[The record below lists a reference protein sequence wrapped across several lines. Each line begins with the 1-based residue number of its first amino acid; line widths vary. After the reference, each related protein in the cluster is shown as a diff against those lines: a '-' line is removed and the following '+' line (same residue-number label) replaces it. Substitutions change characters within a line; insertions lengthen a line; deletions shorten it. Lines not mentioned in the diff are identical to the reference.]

1 MEPSFFKEMPKFKS
15 PEEELSYLRAHVEAR
30 ERDLIQKGHFE
41 HAPENAVRDVI
52 GEYKNIPAEAV
63 IHKSNV
69 MREEETEGI
78 VLALRPE
85 PHDAVME
92 ELLGLVITKGIR
104 NALSVVEAMG
114 SPHIDDDFHRL
125 LVQYMKTGRVA
136 DFKEGSPLS
145 RSLNMTLFEITL
157 PPPQDEGD
165 KAKGFKEFIG
175 AMEQFYAGMQSI
187 SEGRNNEKENY
198 FTLEVALGNDVDEVV
213 VYAAVP
219 NKHISLFEKQ
229 VLAFYHHAKVR
240 EAPDD
245 YNVFNE
251 RGTAVGAYAGFSQ
264 RSVMPIRTY
273 DTIEHD
279 PMNTILNVF
288 SQLKTEGEGAAIQM
302 LIAPAGDKFINEF
315 HMILDDVKAG
325 MSVKYAAD
333 NFYKF
338 NHALLKAGKDLIFG
352 MKDKQ
357 PDETKES
364 TMKGRRA
371 VDQGAEEKIGNKIKS
386 TIMKANI
393 RVIAS
398 APTEARARAILKEI
412 ESSFN
417 QFSEAASNSFIFTEE
432 HASNLKKLFHDFSY
446 RTFATDRVMPM
457 NLKELSSVF
466 HFPVGISSQP
476 QLKEAKSGIAP
487 APLEMGKEGIVLG
500 VNSYRGRDTE
510 IHMARED
517 RMRHFYVIGQ
527 TGTGKT
533 NIMLN
538 MITQDIKNGDGCCYI
553 DPHGTDIQTIL
564 SRIPKERIDDVIYF
578 DPAYTARPM
587 GLNMLE
593 YDPKYPEQKTFV
605 VNEMMGIFNK
615 LFDMK
620 IGGGAM
626 FEQYFRNSAFL
637 VMEDPESG
645 STLLEITRVLADK
658 EFRDMKL
665 ARCKNPIIKQFWVSA
680 EQTTGDQSL
689 ANFVPYISSKF
700 DNFISNDIMRPV
712 VLQQNSVF
720 NFRKIMDEKKIL
732 LVNLSKGRLG
742 DINANLI
749 GLVLVGKIQMA
760 ALSRVDMFG
769 KAMNDFYLYIDEFQ
783 NVTTDSIAS
792 ILSEARKYRL
802 SLNIAHQYITQ
813 LEDKIKNAVFGNVGS
828 MAVFRVGTEDATF
841 LEPKF
846 KPTFTAQ
853 DITKL
858 ENYNAYVNMLVR
870 GQPTKPFNI
879 KTLAPERGNPEI
891 VDSLKELSY
900 VKYGRDR
907 AEVEAE
913 IMARYDTMAHEDV
926 LG

>member
-1 MEPSFFKEMPKFKS
+1 
-15 PEEELSYLRAHVEAR
+15 
-30 ERDLIQKGHFE
+30 
-41 HAPENAVRDVI
+41 
-52 GEYKNIPAEAV
+52 
-63 IHKSNV
+63 
-69 MREEETEGI
+69 
-78 VLALRPE
+78 
-85 PHDAVME
+85 
-92 ELLGLVITKGIR
+92 
-104 NALSVVEAMG
+104 
-114 SPHIDDDFHRL
+114 
-125 LVQYMKTGRVA
+125 
-136 DFKEGSPLS
+136 
-145 RSLNMTLFEITL
+145 
-157 PPPQDEGD
+157 
-165 KAKGFKEFIG
+165 
-175 AMEQFYAGMQSI
+175 
-187 SEGRNNEKENY
+187 
-198 FTLEVALGNDVDEVV
+198 
-213 VYAAVP
+213 
-219 NKHISLFEKQ
+219 
-229 VLAFYHHAKVR
+229 
-240 EAPDD
+240 
-245 YNVFNE
+245 
-251 RGTAVGAYAGFSQ
+251 
-264 RSVMPIRTY
+264 MPIKTY
-273 DTIEHD
+273 DNIEHD
-279 PMNTILNVF
+279 PMNMILNVF
-288 SQLKTEGEGAAIQM
+288 SKLKTAGEGAAIQ
-302 LIAPAGDKFINEF
+302 LVVAPAGDKFINEF
-315 HMILDDVKAG
+315 HIILDDVKDG
-325 MSVKYAAD
+325 MSVKHAAD

-338 NHALLKAGKDLIFG
+338 NRAFIKVGKDLLFG
-352 MKDKQ
+352 HKEKEPEGKNQDKY
-357 PDETKES
+357 
-364 TMKGRRA
+364 MKGRRA
-371 VDQGAEEKIGNKIKS
+371 VDEGAIEKIGNKIKS

-398 APTEARARAILKEI
+398 GETKERAEAILSEI
-412 ESSFN
+412 KSSFN
-417 QFSEAASNSFIFTEE
+417 QFSEAASNSFVFEE
-432 HASNLKKLFHDFSY
+432 AHGSASKQLFHDFSY
-446 RTFATDRVMPM
+446 RSFSRDNVLPL
-457 NLKELSSVF
+457 NLKELASVF
-466 HFPVGISSQP
+466 HFPVGIGSQP
-476 QLKEAKSGIAP
+476 QLKEAKAGIAP
-487 APLEMGKEGIVLG
+487 APLEMKQEGIILG
-500 VNSYRGRDTE
+500 VNSYRGNDTE
-510 IHMARED
+510 IHLAKED

-538 MITQDIKNGDGCCYI
+538 MITQDIRNGDGCCYI

-578 DPAYTARPM
+578 DPAYTPRPM

-620 IGGGAM
+620 VGGGAM

-645 STLLEITRVLADK
+645 STLLEITRVLGDK

-665 ARCKNPIIKQFWVSA
+665 AKCKNPIIKQFWVSA

-769 KAMNDFYLYIDEFQ
+769 KPMNDFYLYIDEFQ

-813 LEDKIKNAVFGNVGS
+813 LEEKIKNAVFGNVGS

-841 LEPKF
+841 LEPRF
-846 KPTFTAQ
+846 KPQFTAQ
-853 DITKL
+853 DITRL
-858 ENYNAYVNMLVR
+858 DNRNAYINMLVN
-870 GQPTKPFNI
+870 GQPVKPFNLR
-879 KTLAPERGNPEI
+879 TLDAEKGNSDI
-891 VDSLKELSY
+891 VDDLKELSY

-907 AEVEAE
+907 EEVEAE
-913 IMARYDTMAHEDV
+913 IMGRYKSME
-926 LG
+926 

>member
-1 MEPSFFKEMPKFKS
+1 MEPSFFKEMPKFKT
-15 PEEELSYLRAHVEAR
+15 PEEELDYLRDHVRAR
-30 ERDLIQKGHFE
+30 EEQLVKIGHME
-41 HAPENAVRDVI
+41 HAQENAARDVI
-52 GEYKNIPAEAV
+52 GEYKNIPAEQL
-63 IHKSNV
+63 IHQKNIIGKK
-69 MREEETEGI
+69 EAEGI
-78 VLALRPE
+78 VLALKPE
-85 PHDAVME
+85 SHDDVME
-92 ELLGLVITKGIR
+92 ELLGIVITKGVR
-104 NALSVVEAMG
+104 NALSIVEAMG
-114 SPHIDDDFHRL
+114 NPHIDDDFHRIL
-125 LVQYMKTGRVA
+125 IQYLKTGQA
-136 DFKEGSPLS
+136 MLDFKEDSPIYKA
-145 RSLNMTLFEITL
+145 LNMTLFEITL
-157 PPPQDEGD
+157 PPPEDEAD
-165 KAKGFKEFIG
+165 KSKNFKEFIG

-187 SEGRNNEKENY
+187 SVGRNNEKENY
-198 FTLEVALGNDVDEVV
+198 FTLEIALSNQSDEVV
-213 VYAAVP
+213 VYAAIP
-219 NKHISLFEKQ
+219 NKHLSLFEKQ
-229 VLAFYHHAKVR
+229 ILAFYHNAKVR
-240 EAPDD
+240 EVTDD
-245 YNVFNE
+245 YNIFNE
-251 RGTAVGAYAGFSQ
+251 NGSSVGAYASLAE
-264 RSVMPIRTY
+264 RAVLPIKTY
-273 DTIEHD
+273 ENIDHD

-288 SQLKTEGEGAAIQM
+288 SKLKTIGEGAAIQ
-302 LIAPAGDKFINEF
+302 LVIAPAGDKFINEF
-315 HMILDDVKAG
+315 HIILDDVKDG
-325 MSVKYAAD
+325 ISVKHAAD

-338 NHALLKAGKDLIFG
+338 NKAFLKAGKDLFFG
-352 MKDKQ
+352 K
-357 PDETKES
+357 KEKEEEKKEKY
-364 TMKGRRA
+364 MKGRRA
-371 VDQGAEEKIGNKIKS
+371 VDEGAVEKIGNKIKS

-393 RVIAS
+393 RIIAS
-398 APTEARARAILKEI
+398 SETKERAEAILKEI

-417 QFSEAASNSFIFTEE
+417 QFSEAASNSFIFEQATGGE
-432 HASNLKKLFHDFSY
+432 LKKLFHDFSY
-446 RTFATDRVMPM
+446 RTLSSDKILPM
-457 NLKELSSVF
+457 NLKELASVF
-466 HFPVGISSQP
+466 HFPVGIGSQP
-476 QLKEAKSGIAP
+476 QLKEAKAGIAP
-487 APLEMGKEGIVLG
+487 APIEIGHEGIILG

-510 IHMARED
+510 IHLARED

-538 MITQDIKNGDGCCYI
+538 MITQDIRNGDGCCYV

-605 VNEMMGIFNK
+605 VNELMGIFNK

-658 EFRDMKL
+658 EFRDLKL
-665 ARCKNPIIKQFWVSA
+665 SRCKNPIIKQFWVSA

-769 KAMNDFYLYIDEFQ
+769 QPMNDFYLYIDEFQ

-813 LEDKIKNAVFGNVGS
+813 LEENIKNAVFGNVGS

-846 KPTFTAQ
+846 KPQFTAQ

-858 ENYNAYVNMLVR
+858 DNYNAYVSMLVN
-870 GQPTKPFNI
+870 GQPAKPFNI
-879 KTLAPERGNPEI
+879 KTLPPEKGNPDI
-891 VDSLKELSY
+891 VDNLKELSY

-913 IMARYDTMAHEDV
+913 IMARYASME
-926 LG
+926 

>member
-1 MEPSFFKEMPKFKS
+1 MPRFKN
-15 PEEELSYLRAHVEAR
+15 PEEELSYLRAHVAKREA
-30 ERDLIQKGHFE
+30 ELTSSGHENPKEGAIKDLISQYKKVPLEKVVHPE
-41 HAPENAVRDVI
+41 HALKEHESD
-52 GEYKNIPAEAV
+52 
-63 IHKSNV
+63 H
-69 MREEETEGI
+69 I
-78 VLALRPE
+78 VLKLRPE
-85 PHDAVME
+85 THDSVME

-104 NALSVVEAMG
+104 NALVVVEKMN

-125 LVQYMKTGRVA
+125 LVQYFKTGKML
-136 DFKEGSPLS
+136 DLKEGTPLYK
-145 RSLNMTLFEITL
+145 SLNMTLFEITL
-157 PPPQDEGD
+157 PPPQDEAD
-165 KAKGFKEFIG
+165 KSKGFKEFIG
-175 AMEQFYAGMQSI
+175 AMEQFYAGMSSI
-187 SEGRNNEKENY
+187 GEGKKNEKEVY
-198 FTLEVALGNDVDEVV
+198 FTLEVALGNQSDEVV
-213 VYAAVP
+213 VYAAIP
-219 NKHISLFEKQ
+219 NKHLSLFEKQ
-229 VLAFYHHAKVR
+229 VLAFYHDAKIR
-240 EAPDD
+240 EVPDD
-245 YNVFNE
+245 YNIFNE
-251 RGTAVGAYAGFSQ
+251 NGGSVGAYAAFTERG
-264 RSVMPIRTY
+264 VMPIKTY
-273 DTIEHD
+273 DNIEHD

-288 SQLKTEGEGAAIQM
+288 SKLKTRGEGAAIQ
-302 LIAPAGDKFINEF
+302 LLVAPAGDKFVNEF
-315 HMILDDVKAG
+315 HMILDDVKEG
-325 MSVKYAAD
+325 MSVKHAAD

-338 NHALLKAGKDLIFG
+338 NQAFLKVGKDIIFG
-352 MKDKQ
+352 HQKEVEKKD
-357 PDETKES
+357 S
-364 TMKGRRA
+364 NMKGRRA
-371 VDQGAEEKIGNKIKS
+371 VDEGAVEKIGNKIKS

-393 RVIAS
+393 RVVAS
-398 APTEARARAILKEI
+398 GENKERAQAILTEI

-417 QFSEAASNSFIFTEE
+417 QFSEAASNSFVFEQI
-432 HASNLKKLFHDFSY
+432 SDSKLKSFFHDFSY
-446 RTFATDRVMPM
+446 RSFSDDNIMPL

-466 HFPVGISSQP
+466 HFPVGIGSQP
-476 QLKEAKSGIAP
+476 QLKEARAGIAP
-487 APLEMGKEGIVLG
+487 APLEISREGILLG
-500 VNSYRGRDTE
+500 VNSYRDKDTP
-510 IHMARED
+510 IHLTRED

-593 YDPKYPEQKTFV
+593 YDPQYPEQKTFV

-665 ARCKNPIIKQFWVSA
+665 AKCKNPIIKQFWVSA

-769 KAMNDFYLYIDEFQ
+769 KPMNDFYLYIDEFQ

-792 ILSEARKYRL
+792 VLSEARKYRL
-802 SLNIAHQYITQ
+802 SLNMAHQYITQ
-813 LEDKIKNAVFGNVGS
+813 LEENIKNAVFGNVGS
-828 MAVFRVGTEDATF
+828 MAVFRVSTEDANI
-841 LEPKF
+841 LEPRF
-846 KPTFTAQ
+846 KPIFTAQ

-858 ENYNAYVNMLVR
+858 DNYNAYMSMLVN
-870 GQPTKPFNI
+870 GQPVKPFNL
-879 KTLAPERGNPEI
+879 KTLAPEMGNPGI

-913 IMARYDTMAHEDV
+913 IMARFNTMQ
-926 LG
+926 

>member
-1 MEPSFFKEMPKFKS
+1 MEESFFNEMPKFKT
-15 PEEELSYLRAHVEAR
+15 PEEELDYLRAHVAKR
-30 ERDLIQKGHFE
+30 EQELIDTGRFE
-41 HAPENAVRDVI
+41 HANENAVKDI
-52 GEYKNIPAEAV
+52 IEEYKEKPLEDVLHKDNVIKKSEAEA
-63 IHKSNV
+63 
-69 MREEETEGI
+69 I
-78 VLALRPE
+78 VLQLKPE
-85 PHDAVME
+85 AHDTIME
-92 ELLGLVITKGIR
+92 ELLGIVVTKGIR
-104 NALSVVEAMG
+104 NALSIVEKMND
-114 SPHIDDDFHRL
+114 PHVDDDFHRIL
-125 LVQYMKTGRVA
+125 IQYLKTGQA
-136 DFKEGSPLS
+136 FDLKEGTPLYK
-145 RSLNMTLFEITL
+145 SLNMTLFEITL
-157 PPPQDEGD
+157 PPPKDEAD
-165 KAKGFKEFIG
+165 KSKGFKEFIG

-187 SEGRNNEKENY
+187 SEGKNNEKENY
-198 FTLEVALGNDVDEVV
+198 FTLEVALSNTSDEVIV
-213 VYAAVP
+213 FAAIP

-229 VLAFYHHAKVR
+229 VLSFYHDAKIR
-240 EAPDD
+240 EVSDD
-245 YNVFNE
+245 YNIFNE
-251 RGTAVGAYAGFSQ
+251 KGGSAGAYANFSE
-264 RSVMPIRTY
+264 RPVLPIKTY
-273 DTIEHD
+273 DQIEHD

-288 SQLKTEGEGAAIQM
+288 SKLKTEGEGAAIQ
-302 LIAPAGDKFINEF
+302 LVVAPAGEKFINEF
-315 HMILDDVKAG
+315 HLILDDVKSG
-325 MSVKYAAD
+325 TSVKHAAD

-338 NHALLKAGKDLIFG
+338 NKAFLKASKDLLFG
-352 MKDKQ
+352 VKK
-357 PDETKES
+357 KEEKPEEKYI
-364 TMKGRRA
+364 KGRKA
-371 VDQGAEEKIGNKIKS
+371 VDEGAVEKIGNKMKS

-393 RVIAS
+393 RVITS
-398 APTEARARAILKEI
+398 APTKERAEAILQEI

-417 QFSEAASNSFIFTEE
+417 QFTESASNSFVFEKFYG
-432 HASNLKKLFHDFSY
+432 SDLKKLFHDFSY
-446 RTFATDRVMPM
+446 RIFSGDKILPM

-466 HFPVGISSQP
+466 HFPVGIGSQP
-476 QLKEAKSGIAP
+476 QLKEAKAGIAP
-487 APLEMGKEGIVLG
+487 VPLEMGQEGIILG
-500 VNSYRGRDTE
+500 VNSYRGKDTM
-510 IHMARED
+510 IHMLRED
-517 RMRHFYVIGQ
+517 RMRHFYAIGQ

-564 SRIPKERIDDVIYF
+564 SRIPKDRIDDVIYF
-578 DPAYTARPM
+578 DPAYTMRPM

-665 ARCKNPIIKQFWVSA
+665 VKCKNPIIKQFWVSA

-742 DINANLI
+742 DINSNLI

-769 KAMNDFYLYIDEFQ
+769 KPINDFYLYIDEFQ

-813 LEDKIKNAVFGNVGS
+813 LEENIKNAVFGNVGS
-828 MAVFRVGTEDATF
+828 MAVFRVGTDDATF

-846 KPTFTAQ
+846 KPIFSAQ

-858 ENYNAYVNMLVR
+858 DNYNAYMSMLVK

-879 KTLAPERGNPEI
+879 TTIAPEKGNPDI
-891 VDSLKELSY
+891 VDNLKQLSY
-900 VKYGRDR
+900 MKYGRDR
-907 AEVEAE
+907 EEVEAE
-913 IMARYDTMAHEDV
+913 IMSRYATMQ
-926 LG
+926 

>member
-1 MEPSFFKEMPKFKS
+1 MNPSFFKEMPKFKT
-15 PEEELSYLRAHVEAR
+15 PEEELDYLRAHVAKR
-30 ERDLIQKGHFE
+30 EEELIKIGQFE
-41 HAPENAVRDVI
+41 NAKENAVGEVI
-52 GEYKNIPAEAV
+52 GMYKNIPAEKLV
-63 IHKSNV
+63 HKSNIIG
-69 MREEETEGI
+69 EKETQGI
-78 VLALRPE
+78 VLQLKPE
-85 PHDAVME
+85 SHDAVME
-92 ELLGLVITKGIR
+92 ELLGIVITKGVR
-104 NALSVVEAMG
+104 NALSVAEAMN
-114 SPHIDDDFHRL
+114 SPHIDDDFHRIL
-125 LVQYMKTGRVA
+125 IQYLKTGQA
-136 DFKEGSPLS
+136 LTDFKEDSPVYKALH
-145 RSLNMTLFEITL
+145 MTLFEITL
-157 PPPQDEGD
+157 PPPTDESD
-165 KAKGFKEFIG
+165 KSKGFKEFIG
-175 AMEQFYAGMQSI
+175 AMEQFYAGMHSI
-187 SEGRNNEKENY
+187 SEGQNNEKENY
-198 FTLEVALGNDVDEVV
+198 FTLEVALSHESDEVV
-213 VYAAVP
+213 VYAAIP
-219 NKHISLFEKQ
+219 NKHLSLFEKQ
-229 VLAFYHHAKVR
+229 ILAFYHNAKVR
-240 EAPDD
+240 EVADD

-251 RGTAVGAYAGFSQ
+251 LGHSVGAYASFTE
-264 RSVMPIRTY
+264 RAVMPIKTY
-273 DTIEHD
+273 DNIEHD
-279 PMNTILNVF
+279 PMNPILNVF
-288 SQLKTEGEGAAIQM
+288 SKLQKAGEGAAIQ
-302 LIAPAGDKFINEF
+302 LVIAPAGDKFINEF
-315 HMILDDVKAG
+315 HKILDDVKDG
-325 MSVKYAAD
+325 YSVKNASD

-338 NHALLKAGKDLIFG
+338 NKAFLKAGKDLFFG
-352 MKDKQ
+352 HKEKETE
-357 PDETKES
+357 ETKEKY
-364 TMKGRRA
+364 MKGRRA
-371 VDQGAEEKIGNKIKS
+371 IDEGAAEKIANKIKS

-398 APTEARARAILKEI
+398 GGTKERAESILKEI

-417 QFSEAASNSFIFTEE
+417 QFSESASNSFVFEQVSGSE
-432 HASNLKKLFHDFSY
+432 LKKLFHDFSY
-446 RTFATDRVMPM
+446 RTFSGDKVLPM
-457 NLKELSSVF
+457 NLKELASVF
-466 HFPVGISSQP
+466 HFPVGIGSQP
-476 QLKEAKSGIAP
+476 QLKEAKAGIAP
-487 APLEMGKEGIVLG
+487 APIEMGTEGIVLG

-510 IHMARED
+510 IHLARED

-533 NIMLN
+533 NVMLN
-538 MITQDIKNGDGCCYI
+538 MITQDIRNGDGCCYI

-620 IGGGAM
+620 VGGGAM

-645 STLLEITRVLADK
+645 STLLEITRVLGDK
-658 EFRDMKL
+658 EFRDLKL
-665 ARCKNPIIKQFWVSA
+665 ARCKNPIIKQFWISA

-769 KAMNDFYLYIDEFQ
+769 KPMNDFYLYIDEFQ

-813 LEDKIKNAVFGNVGS
+813 LEDNIKNAVFGNVGS

-846 KPTFTAQ
+846 KPQFTAS

-858 ENYNAYVNMLVR
+858 DNYNAYISMLVN
-870 GQPTKPFNI
+870 GQPTKPFNLRTI
-879 KTLAPERGNPEI
+879 APEKGNPEI

-913 IMARYDTMAHEDV
+913 IMTRYTSME
-926 LG
+926 

>member
-1 MEPSFFKEMPKFKS
+1 MEPSFFKEMPKFKT
-15 PEEELSYLRAHVEAR
+15 PEEELDYLRAHITKREEELIKIGHIEHATENAAR
-30 ERDLIQKGHFE
+30 EVVG
-41 HAPENAVRDVI
+41 
-52 GEYKNIPAEAV
+52 GYKNIPAEAM
-63 IHKSNV
+63 IHEDSILGKK
-69 MREEETEGI
+69 ETEGI
-78 VLALRPE
+78 VLALKPE
-85 PHDAVME
+85 THDSIME
-92 ELLGLVITKGIR
+92 ELLGIVITKGVK
-104 NALSVVEAMG
+104 NAMSVVEAMN
-114 SPHIDDDFHRL
+114 SPHIDDDFHRIL
-125 LVQYMKTGRVA
+125 IQYLKTGQVA
-136 DFKEGSPLS
+136 SDFKEGSPIYKA
-145 RSLNMTLFEITL
+145 LNMTLFEITL
-157 PPPQDEGD
+157 PPPEDEAD
-165 KAKGFKEFIG
+165 KSKGFKEFIG

-187 SEGRNNEKENY
+187 GEGKYNEKENY
-198 FTLEVALGNDVDEVV
+198 FTLEIALGNQSDEVII
-213 VYAAVP
+213 YAAIP
-219 NKHISLFEKQ
+219 DKHLSLFEKQ
-229 VLAFYHHAKVR
+229 VLAFYHNAKVR
-240 EAPDD
+240 EVADD

-251 RGTAVGAYAGFSQ
+251 FGGSVGAYASFAERG
-264 RSVMPIRTY
+264 VLPIKTY
-273 DTIEHD
+273 DNIEHD

-288 SQLKTEGEGAAIQM
+288 SKLKKTGEGAAIQ
-302 LIAPAGDKFINEF
+302 LVIAPAGDKFINEF
-315 HMILDDVKAG
+315 HKILDDVKDG
-325 MSVKYAAD
+325 ISVKHAAD
-333 NFYKF
+333 NFYKLNKAF
-338 NHALLKAGKDLIFG
+338 LKVGKELLFG
-352 MKDKQ
+352 YEEK
-357 PDETKES
+357 KEEKKEKH
-364 TMKGRRA
+364 MKGRRA
-371 VDQGAEEKIGNKIKS
+371 VDEGAVEKIGNKIKS

-398 APTEARARAILKEI
+398 GETKERAESILKEI

-417 QFSEAASNSFIFTEE
+417 QFSEAASNSFFFEE
-432 HASNLKKLFHDFSY
+432 ARGSDLKKLFHDFSY
-446 RTFATDRVMPM
+446 RTFSNDKILPM
-457 NLKELSSVF
+457 NLKELASVF
-466 HFPVGISSQP
+466 HFPAGIGSQP
-476 QLKEAKSGIAP
+476 QLKEAKAGIAP
-487 APLEMGKEGIVLG
+487 APIEMGQQGIILG

-510 IHMARED
+510 VHMARED

-538 MITQDIKNGDGCCYI
+538 MITQDIRNGDGCCYI

-593 YDPKYPEQKTFV
+593 YDQNYPEQKTFV

-620 IGGGAM
+620 VGGGAM

-645 STLLEITRVLADK
+645 STLLEITRILADK

-665 ARCKNPIIKQFWVSA
+665 AKCKNPIIKQFWISA

-769 KAMNDFYLYIDEFQ
+769 KPMNDFYLYIDEFQ

-802 SLNIAHQYITQ
+802 SLNIAHQYISQ
-813 LEDKIKNAVFGNVGS
+813 LEDNIKNAVFGNVGS

-846 KPTFTAQ
+846 KPTFSAA

-858 ENYNAYVNMLVR
+858 DNYNAYMSMLVN

-879 KTLAPERGNPEI
+879 RTMAPEKGNPDI
-891 VDSLKELSY
+891 VDSLKQLSY
-900 VKYGRDR
+900 VKFGRDR

-913 IMARYDTMAHEDV
+913 IMARYNSME
-926 LG
+926 

>member
-1 MEPSFFKEMPKFKS
+1 MEGTRAMSLPQFKT
-15 PEEELSYLRAHVEAR
+15 PEEELNYLRAHVAKR
-30 ERDLIQKGHFE
+30 EQELIDIGHFE
-41 HAPENAVRDVI
+41 NAKENAARDVI
-52 GEYKNIPAEAV
+52 SEYRDIPAEKVVHPKNALN
-63 IHKSNV
+63 KKES
-69 MREEETEGI
+69 EAI
-78 VLALRPE
+78 VLRLKPE
-85 PHDAVME
+85 AHDTVME
-92 ELLGLVITKGIR
+92 ELLGLVITKGIK

-114 SPHIDDDFHRL
+114 NPHIDDDFHRL
-125 LVQYMKTGRVA
+125 IIQYLKSGQIISDLR
-136 DFKEGSPLS
+136 EGTPLQ
-145 RSLNMTLFEITL
+145 RALNMTLYEITL
-157 PPPQDEGD
+157 PPPQEESD
-165 KAKGFKEFIG
+165 KSKGFKEFIG
-175 AMEQFYAGMQSI
+175 AMEQFYAGMHSI
-187 SEGRNNEKENY
+187 SEGKNNEKENY
-198 FTLEVALGNDVDEVV
+198 FTLEVALGAGTDEVT
-213 VYAAVP
+213 VYAAIP
-219 NKHISLFEKQ
+219 NKHLSLFEKQ
-229 VLAFYHHAKVR
+229 ILAFYHDAKVK
-240 EAPDD
+240 EISDD
-245 YNVFNE
+245 YNIFNE
-251 RGTAVGAYAGFSQ
+251 RGGSAGAYATLSERG
-264 RSVMPIRTY
+264 VLPIKTY
-273 DTIEHD
+273 DNIEHD

-288 SQLKTEGEGAAIQM
+288 SKLEKAGEGAAIQ
-302 LIAPAGDKFINEF
+302 LVVAPAGNVFIDQF
-315 HMILDDVKAG
+315 HMILDDVKDG
-325 MSVKYAAD
+325 TSVKHAAD

-338 NHALLKAGKDLIFG
+338 NKAFLKASKEVIFG
-352 MKDKQ
+352 IK
-357 PDETKES
+357 KEEKEKS
-364 TMKGRRA
+364 EKYMPGRRA
-371 VDQGAEEKIGNKIKS
+371 VDEGAVEKIGNKIKS

-393 RVIAS
+393 RIIAS
-398 APTEARARAILKEI
+398 GATRERAEAIVKEI

-417 QFSEAASNSFIFTEE
+417 QFSEAASNSIVFETL
-432 HASNLKKLFHDFSY
+432 SGGDLKKLFHDFSY
-446 RTFATDRVMPM
+446 RTFRDDKVMPL
-457 NLKELSSVF
+457 NLKELASVF
-466 HFPVGISSQP
+466 HFPVGIGSQP
-476 QLKEAKSGIAP
+476 QLKEAKAGIAP
-487 APLEMGKEGIVLG
+487 APIEMGGEGIILG
-500 VNSYRGRDTE
+500 VNSYRGRDTD
-510 IHMARED
+510 IHLARED

-538 MITQDIKNGDGCCYI
+538 MISQDIKNGDGCCYI

-564 SRIPKERIDDVIYF
+564 SRIPKERMDDVIYF

-605 VNEMMGIFNK
+605 VNELMGIFNK

-620 IGGGAM
+620 VGGGAM

-658 EFRDMKL
+658 EFRDYKL
-665 ARCKNPIIKQFWVSA
+665 SRCKNPIIKQFWISA

-769 KAMNDFYLYIDEFQ
+769 KPMSDFYLYIDEFQ

-802 SLNIAHQYITQ
+802 SLNIAHQYISQ
-813 LEDKIKNAVFGNVGS
+813 LEDNIKNAVFGNVGS

-846 KPTFTAQ
+846 KPVFNAQ

-858 ENYNAYVNMLVR
+858 DNYNAYVNMLVK
-870 GQPTKPFNI
+870 GQPTKPFNL
-879 KTLAPERGNPEI
+879 KTLAPEPGNMGI
-891 VDSLKELSY
+891 VDALKELSY
-900 VKYGRDR
+900 IKYGRDR
-907 AEVEAE
+907 EEVEAE
-913 IMARYDTMAHEDV
+913 IMSRYDTMKTE
-926 LG
+926 

>member
-1 MEPSFFKEMPKFKS
+1 MNQSFFKEAPKFQT
-15 PEEELSYLRAHVEAR
+15 PQEELDYLRAHIKER
-30 ERDLIQKGHFE
+30 ERELVEMGRVERAD
-41 HAPENAVRDVI
+41 ENATKEVVAH
-52 GEYKNIPAEAV
+52 YKNIPAEQLV
-63 IHKSNV
+63 HKSNLLGE
-69 MREEETEGI
+69 RETEKI
-78 VLALRPE
+78 VLALKPE
-85 PHDAVME
+85 THDSVME
-92 ELLGLVITKGIR
+92 ELLGIVLTKGVR
-104 NALSVVEAMG
+104 NALSVVEAMQN
-114 SPHIDDDFHRL
+114 PHLDDDFHRFL
-125 LVQYMKTGRVA
+125 IQYLKTGQVSL
-136 DFKEGSPLS
+136 DFREGSPVY
-145 RSLNMTLFEITL
+145 RAMNMTLFEITL
-157 PPPQDEGD
+157 PPPEDEAD
-165 KAKGFKEFIG
+165 KSKSFKDFIG

-187 SEGRNNEKENY
+187 GEGKYNEKENY
-198 FTLEVALGNDVDEVV
+198 FTLEVALSNQSDEVV
-213 VYAAVP
+213 VYAGIP
-219 NKHISLFEKQ
+219 NKYISLFEKQ
-229 VLAFYHHAKVR
+229 VLAFYHSAKIR
-240 EAPDD
+240 EATDD
-245 YNVFNE
+245 YNIFNE
-251 RGTAVGAYAGFSQ
+251 TGGAAGAYASFTQ
-264 RSVMPIRTY
+264 RAVLPIKTY
-273 DTIEHD
+273 DNIEHD
-279 PMNTILNVF
+279 PMNPILNVF
-288 SQLKTEGEGAAIQM
+288 SKLKTVGEGAAIQ
-302 LIAPAGDKFINEF
+302 LVVAPAGDKFINEF
-315 HMILDDVKAG
+315 HKILDDVKDG
-325 MSVKYAAD
+325 FSVKYAD
-333 NFYKF
+333 DSFYKF
-338 NHALLKAGKDLIFG
+338 RKEFSKIGQELFFG
-352 MKDKQ
+352 AKK
-357 PDETKES
+357 KEEEKKEKH
-364 TMKGRRA
+364 TPGRKA
-371 VDQGAEEKIGNKIKS
+371 VDEGAVEKIGNKIKS
-386 TIMKANI
+386 TILKANI

-398 APTEARARAILKEI
+398 GESKERAEAILREI

-417 QFSEAASNSFIFTEE
+417 QFSEAASNSFVFEKM
-432 HASNLKKLFHDFSY
+432 SGNDLRQLFHDFSY
-446 RTFATDRVMPM
+446 RTFSADKILPL
-457 NLKELSSVF
+457 NLKELASVF
-466 HFPVGISSQP
+466 HFPIGIGNQP
-476 QLKEAKSGIAP
+476 QLKEARAGIAP
-487 APLEMGKEGIVLG
+487 APVEMGQEGIILG

-510 IHMARED
+510 IHLARED

-538 MITQDIKNGDGCCYI
+538 MITQDIRNGDGCCYI

-578 DPAYTARPM
+578 DPAFTARPM

-605 VNEMMGIFNK
+605 VNELMGIFNK

-658 EFRDMKL
+658 EFRDLKL

-769 KAMNDFYLYIDEFQ
+769 KPMNDFYLYIDEFQ

-813 LEDKIKNAVFGNVGS
+813 LEEKIKNAVFGNVGS
-828 MAVFRVGTEDATF
+828 MAVFRVGTDDATF
-841 LEPKF
+841 LEPRF
-846 KPTFTAQ
+846 KPIFSAQ

-858 ENYNAYVNMLVR
+858 DNRNAYISMLVN
-870 GQPTKPFNI
+870 GQPTKPFNLR
-879 KTLAPERGNPEI
+879 TLDAEKGNPEI

-900 VKYGRDR
+900 AKYGRDR

-913 IMARYDTMAHEDV
+913 IMGRYKTME
-926 LG
+926 

>member
-1 MEPSFFKEMPKFKS
+1 MEGAFLNEAPKFKT
-15 PEEELSYLRAHVEAR
+15 PEEELDYLRAHVAR
-30 ERDLIQKGHFE
+30 REQELKDSGRHEGAD
-41 HAPENAVRDVI
+41 ENAVKDII
-52 GEYKNIPAEAV
+52 GEYKQKSSEEVLHKDNILKQSEAEA
-63 IHKSNV
+63 
-69 MREEETEGI
+69 I
-78 VLALRPE
+78 VLQLKPE
-85 PHDAVME
+85 AHDTIME
-92 ELLGLVITKGIR
+92 ELLGIVVTKGVR
-104 NALSVVEAMG
+104 NALSIVEKMND
-114 SPHIDDDFHRL
+114 PHVDDDFHRIL
-125 LVQYMKTGRVA
+125 IQYLKTGIA
-136 DFKEGSPLS
+136 FDLKEGTPLYK
-145 RSLNMTLFEITL
+145 SLHMTLFEITL
-157 PPPQDEGD
+157 PPPREEGD
-165 KAKGFKEFIG
+165 KEKGFKEFIG

-187 SEGRNNEKENY
+187 SEGKNNEKENY
-198 FTLEVALGNDVDEVV
+198 YTLEIALSNDTDEVI

-219 NKHISLFEKQ
+219 NKHITLFEKQ
-229 VLAFYHHAKVR
+229 VLAFYHDAKIR
-240 EAPDD
+240 EVTDD
-245 YNVFNE
+245 YNIFNE
-251 RGTAVGAYAGFSQ
+251 KGVSIGAYANFSE
-264 RSVMPIRTY
+264 RSVLPIKTY
-273 DTIEHD
+273 DQIDHD
-279 PMNTILNVF
+279 PMNTLLNVF
-288 SQLKTEGEGAAIQM
+288 SKLETKGEGAAIQFV
-302 LIAPAGDKFINEF
+302 IAPAGEKFINEF
-315 HMILDDVKAG
+315 HLILDDVKSG
-325 MSVKYAAD
+325 TSVKHAAD

-338 NHALLKAGKDLIFG
+338 NKAFFKASKDLLFG
-352 MKDKQ
+352 VKQ
-357 PDETKES
+357 KEEKPEEKYI
-364 TMKGRRA
+364 KGRRA
-371 VDQGAEEKIGNKIKS
+371 VDEGAVEKIGNKMKS
-386 TIMKANI
+386 SIMKANI

-398 APTEARARAILKEI
+398 AASKERAMMILAEI

-417 QFSEAASNSFIFTEE
+417 QFTEPASNSLAFERI
-432 HASNLKKLFHDFSY
+432 SGNGLKELFHDFSY
-446 RTFATDRVMPM
+446 RIFSDDKILPM

-466 HFPVGISSQP
+466 HFPVGIGSQP

-487 APLEMGKEGIVLG
+487 APLEISQEGIILG
-500 VNSYRGRDTE
+500 VNNYRGKETT
-510 IHMARED
+510 IHMSRED

-665 ARCKNPIIKQFWVSA
+665 AKCKNPIIKQFWVSA

-732 LVNLSKGRLG
+732 LVNLAKGRLG

-769 KAMNDFYLYIDEFQ
+769 KPMNDFYLYIDEFQ
-783 NVTTDSIAS
+783 NVTTDSITS

-813 LEDKIKNAVFGNVGS
+813 LEENIKNAVFGNVGS
-828 MAVFRVGTEDATF
+828 MAVFRVGTDDATF

-846 KPTFTAQ
+846 KPIFNAQ

-858 ENYNAYVNMLVR
+858 DNYNAYMSMLVK

-879 KTLAPERGNPEI
+879 ETFAPEKGNPDI
-891 VDSLKELSY
+891 VDNLKQLSY
-900 VKYGRDR
+900 MKYGRDR
-907 AEVEAE
+907 EEVEKE
-913 IMARYDTMAHEDV
+913 IMARYATMQ
-926 LG
+926 

>member
-1 MEPSFFKEMPKFKS
+1 MNPSFFKEMPKFKT
-15 PEEELSYLRAHVEAR
+15 PEEELDYLRAHVKRR
-30 ERDLIQKGHFE
+30 EEELIQVGHFE
-41 HAPENAVRDVI
+41 NAKENAAHDVI
-52 GEYKNIPAEAV
+52 GAYKEVPAEKLVHESHIINEKEAQ
-63 IHKSNV
+63 
-69 MREEETEGI
+69 GI
-78 VLALRPE
+78 VLALKPE
-85 PHDAVME
+85 SHDSVME
-92 ELLGLVITKGIR
+92 ELLGIVITKGIR
-104 NALSVVEAMG
+104 NALSVVEAMEN
-114 SPHIDDDFHRL
+114 PHVEDDFHRI
-125 LVQYMKTGRVA
+125 LVQYLKTGQMISGL
-136 DFKEGSPLS
+136 KEGTPLYK
-145 RSLNMTLFEITL
+145 SLNMTLFEITL
-157 PPPQDEGD
+157 PPPVEEAD
-165 KAKGFKEFIG
+165 KSKGFKEFIG
-175 AMEQFYAGMQSI
+175 AMEQFYAGMHSI
-187 SEGRNNEKENY
+187 SVDKDNLKESY
-198 FTLEVALGNDVDEVV
+198 FTLEVALGNDSDEVV
-213 VYAAVP
+213 VYAGIP
-219 NKHISLFEKQ
+219 NKYISLFEKQ
-229 VLAFYHHAKVR
+229 ILAFYHNAKVH
-240 EAPDD
+240 EVTND
-245 YNVFNE
+245 YNIFNAS
-251 RGTAVGAYAGFSQ
+251 GASVGAYISLSERG
-264 RSVMPIRTY
+264 VMPIKTY
-273 DTIEHD
+273 DNIEHD
-279 PMNTILNVF
+279 PMNTVLNVF
-288 SQLKTEGEGAAIQM
+288 SQLKTKGEGAAIQ
-302 LIAPAGDKFINEF
+302 LIIAPAGDKFINEF
-315 HMILDDVKAG
+315 HMILQDVKDG
-325 MSVKYAAD
+325 VSVKHASD

-338 NHALLKAGKDLIFG
+338 NKAFLNIGKELIFG
-352 MKDKQ
+352 VEKKKENDGKHIKDGRAI
-357 PDETKES
+357 DE
-364 TMKGRRA
+364 GA
-371 VDQGAEEKIGNKIKS
+371 VEKIGNKMKS
-386 TIMKANI
+386 SVMKANI
-393 RVIAS
+393 RIVAS
-398 APTEARARAILKEI
+398 GQNRERAEAILQEI
-412 ESSFN
+412 KSSFN
-417 QFSEAASNSFIFTEE
+417 QFSEAASNSFVFEDV
-432 HASNLKKLFHDFSY
+432 HGSSLKKFFHDFSY
-446 RTFATDRVMPM
+446 RSFSHDKIMPL
-457 NLKELSSVF
+457 NLKELASVF
-466 HFPVGISSQP
+466 HFPVGIGSQP
-476 QLKEAKSGIAP
+476 QLKEAKAGIAP
-487 APLEMGKEGIVLG
+487 APLEMKQEGIVLG
-500 VNSYRGRDTE
+500 INSYRGKDTE
-510 IHMARED
+510 IHLAKED

-620 IGGGAM
+620 VGGGAM

-645 STLLEITRVLADK
+645 STLLEITRVLGDK
-658 EFRDMKL
+658 AFRDMKL
-665 ARCKNPIIKQFWVSA
+665 EKCKNPIIKQFWTSA

-769 KAMNDFYLYIDEFQ
+769 KPMNDFYLYIDEFQ

-802 SLNIAHQYITQ
+802 SLNIAHQYISQ
-813 LEDKIKNAVFGNVGS
+813 LEEKIKNAVFGNVGS

-846 KPTFTAQ
+846 KPQFTAT

-858 ENYNAYVNMLVR
+858 DNYNAYMNMLVN
-870 GQPTKPFNI
+870 GQPVKPFNLR
-879 KTLAPERGNPEI
+879 TLAPEKGNPEI
-891 VDSLKELSY
+891 VENLKELSY

-913 IMARYDTMAHEDV
+913 IMGRYKTME
-926 LG
+926 

>member
-1 MEPSFFKEMPKFKS
+1 MEKSFLSEAPKFKT
-15 PEEELSYLRAHVEAR
+15 PEEELDYLRAHVAKR
-30 ERDLIQKGHFE
+30 EQELIDKGKLE
-41 HAPENAVRDVI
+41 RANENAVKDII
-52 GEYKNIPAEAV
+52 GEYKEKPIEEI
-63 IHKSNV
+63 IHKDNIINRKEAES
-69 MREEETEGI
+69 I
-78 VLALRPE
+78 VLALKPE
-85 PHDAVME
+85 THDSKME
-92 ELLGLVITKGIR
+92 ELLGIVITKGIR
-104 NALSVVEAMG
+104 NALSIVETMEN
-114 SPHIDDDFHRL
+114 PHIDDDFHRVL
-125 LVQYMKTGRVA
+125 IQYLKTGKIF
-136 DFKEGSPLS
+136 DLKEGTPLFK
-145 RSLNMTLFEITL
+145 SLHMTLFEITL
-157 PPPQDEGD
+157 PPPKEEVD
-165 KAKGFKEFIG
+165 KQKNFKEFIG

-187 SEGRNNEKENY
+187 SEGKNNEKENY
-198 FTLEVALGNDVDEVV
+198 YTLEIALSNNSDEVI
-213 VYAAVP
+213 VYAAIP
-219 NKHISLFEKQ
+219 NKNISLFEKQ
-229 VLAFYHHAKVR
+229 ILAFYHDAKIR
-240 EAPDD
+240 EVTDD
-245 YNVFNE
+245 YNIFNE
-251 RGTAVGAYAGFSQ
+251 NGVSIGAYANFSE
-264 RSVMPIRTY
+264 RSVLPIKTY
-273 DTIEHD
+273 DQIDHD
-279 PMNTILNVF
+279 PMNTLLNVF
-288 SQLKTEGEGAAIQM
+288 SKLETKGEGAAIQ
-302 LIAPAGDKFINEF
+302 LVIAPAGEKFIDEF
-315 HMILDDVKAG
+315 HLILDDVKGG
-325 MSVKYAAD
+325 MSVKHAAD

-338 NHALLKAGKDLIFG
+338 NKAFLKASKDLLFG
-352 MKDKQ
+352 VKK
-357 PDETKES
+357 KEK
-364 TMKGRRA
+364 TEEKYVAGRKA
-371 VDQGAEEKIGNKIKS
+371 VDEGAIEKIGNKMKS

-393 RVIAS
+393 RVVAS
-398 APTEARARAILKEI
+398 AATKERALMILAEI

-417 QFSEAASNSFIFTEE
+417 QFTESTSNSFMFERI
-432 HASNLKKLFHDFSY
+432 SDSGLKELFHDFSY
-446 RTFATDRVMPM
+446 RTFSGDKILPM

-466 HFPVGISSQP
+466 HFPVGIGSQP
-476 QLKEAKSGIAP
+476 QLKEAKAGIAP
-487 APLEMGKEGIVLG
+487 APLEMGQEGIVLG
-500 VNSYRGRDTE
+500 VNSYRGKDTV
-510 IHMARED
+510 IHMSRED
-517 RMRHFYVIGQ
+517 RMRHFYTIGQ

-564 SRIPKERIDDVIYF
+564 SRIPKKRMDDVIYF
-578 DPAYTARPM
+578 DPAYTIRPM

-658 EFRDMKL
+658 EFRDLKL
-665 ARCKNPIIKQFWVSA
+665 ARCKNPIIKQFWTSA

-769 KAMNDFYLYIDEFQ
+769 KPINDFYLYIDEFQ

-813 LEDKIKNAVFGNVGS
+813 LGENIKNAVFGNVGS
-828 MAVFRVGTEDATF
+828 MAVFRVGTEDANF

-846 KPTFTAQ
+846 KPTFSAQ

-858 ENYNAYVNMLVR
+858 DNYNAYMSMLVN
-870 GQPTKPFNI
+870 GQPTKPFNL
-879 KTLAPERGNPEI
+879 KTLPPEEGNKEI
-891 VDSLKELSY
+891 VDSLKQLSY
-900 VKYGRDR
+900 TKYGRDR
-907 AEVEAE
+907 EEVEKE
-913 IMARYDTMAHEDV
+913 IMARYASMQ
-926 LG
+926 